1 MGECGSLPT
10 EDELTMTE
18 QEILQ
23 QIEDARATI
32 DKMNA
37 MLDEVWAGDDDPPA
51 GAPLAEDERER
62 QHQEDL
68 QRL

>member
-1 MGECGSLPT
+1 MGGCGSLPT
-10 EDELTMTE
+10 EDDLTMAE
-18 QEILQ
+18 EEILQ
-23 QIEDARATI
+23 QLDEMKA
-32 DKMNA
+32 K
-37 MLDEVWAGDDDPPA
+37 LDEVRAGDDDPPA

>member
-1 MGECGSLPT
+1 
-10 EDELTMTE
+10 MTE
-18 QEILQ
+18 EEILQ
-23 QIEDARATI
+23 QLDEMKA
-32 DKMNA
+32 K
-37 MLDEVWAGDDDPPA
+37 LDEVRAGDDEPPA